1 MIENVVFDIGG
12 VLADFRMMDFLA
24 EKGFDEAMA
33 RRIVRCAVTSPC
45 WGQFERG
52 EISEEEALAG
62 FARQDPAI
70 EAELRLAFGDL
81 KGMLVP
87 RDFAIPLL
95 LRLKEAGYGV
105 FYLSNYSRKA
115 YDECADSLTF
125 MPHMDGG
132 LVSFQAGMTK
142 PSPEFFE
149 LFLQRNALR
158 AETCLF
164 VDDSEANVE
173 AARALGFQGI
183 TYTTYDAL
191 VEGLRQMGV
200 NL

>member
-24 EKGFDEAMA
+24 EKGFDEAMG
-33 RRIVRCAVTSPC
+33 RRIVTCAVTSPC

-52 EISEEEALAG
+52 EIGEEDALAG
-62 FARQDPAI
+62 FARKDPAI
-70 EAELRLAFGDL
+70 EAELRVAFGDL

-95 LRLKEAGYGV
+95 RRLKGAGYGV

-149 LFLQRNALR
+149 LFLQRYALR

-173 AARALGFQGI
+173 AARRLGFQGL
-183 TYTTYDAL
+183 TYTTYDSL
-191 VEGLRQMGV
+191 IEGFCQLGMT
-200 NL
+200 L